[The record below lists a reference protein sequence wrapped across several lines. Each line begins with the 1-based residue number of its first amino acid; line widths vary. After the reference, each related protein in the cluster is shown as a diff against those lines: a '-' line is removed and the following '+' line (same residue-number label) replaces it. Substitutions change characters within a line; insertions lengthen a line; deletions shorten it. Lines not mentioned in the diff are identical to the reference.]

1 LIASRVS
8 LPPVAEPLNLT
19 FAMSTPV
26 RYGSEMA
33 VMTLR
38 AVSETRPPI
47 FSGGAQDARE
57 HGRGEE
63 EDDAG
68 DAELAAHRSVVRMR
82 S

>member
-1 LIASRVS
+1 
-8 LPPVAEPLNLT
+8 
-19 FAMSTPV
+19 
-26 RYGSEMA
+26 MA